1 MRLAALALAAALLPT
16 KAARLAAAPAET
28 LPGATSPV
36 AALPGWAGGD
46 PRPALRAFR
55 ASCAAVTGSIKAA
68 HAALPPPPGLAASCR
83 AAASLEHSPDVARA
97 KIFFESRFVA
107 RRVEG
112 DAFFTGYFE
121 PVVEGSLRRTAD
133 FATPLYAP
141 PPARR
146 LPDGTPAPL
155 PDRAAIVAGA
165 LAQAPLVYVREPV
178 EAFFIQVQ
186 GSARIRLRDGRLSR
200 LAFAGRNGYPYTS
213 IGKILVDRLHVPPAQ
228 MGMAQ
233 LEAWIRTNG
242 QSADEAGGRLM
253 QENRSYIF
261 FRFEDGLAAGAGP
274 VGGAGVSL
282 TPLVSLAVDRTHW
295 PYGLPMYV
303 DAALPWRDETPT
315 PFRRLMVA
323 QDTGSAILGA
333 ARADIFFGTGPEAAT
348 RAGAVRDHG
357 ALWVL
362 WPREGASR

>member
-1 MRLAALALAAALLPT
+1 MMAAASRLAALALAAALILMQ
-16 KAARLAAAPAET
+16 AARPAAAPAET
-28 LPGATSPV
+28 APV
-36 AALPGWAGGD
+36 AALPGWAAGD

-55 ASCAAVTGSIKAA
+55 ATCAGVAGAIKPAR
-68 HAALPPPPGLAASCR
+68 AALAPPAGLATACR
-83 AAASLEHSPDVARA
+83 AAATLGRTPDSARA
-97 KIFFESRFVA
+97 KTFFEAHFEA

-121 PVVEGSLRRTAD
+121 PVVEGSLRRAGG

-141 PPARR
+141 PPVRR
-146 LPDGTPAPL
+146 LLDGTPAPM

-165 LAQAPLVYVREPV
+165 LTQAPLVYVREPV
-178 EAFFIQVQ
+178 EAFLIQVQ
-186 GSARIRLRDGRLSR
+186 GSARIRLRDGRLRR

-213 IGKILVDRLHVPPAQ
+213 IGKLLVGRLHIPPAQ

-233 LEAWIRTNG
+233 LEAWIRDNG
-242 QSADEAGGRLM
+242 QAPDQPGGRLM

-261 FRFEDGLAAGAGP
+261 FKFDDALAPGAGP

-282 TPLVSLAVDRTHW
+282 TPLVSLAIDRTRW
-295 PYGLPMYV
+295 PYGLPMYL
-303 DAALPWRDETPT
+303 DTTLPDEGSA
-315 PFRRLMVA
+315 PFRKLMVA

-333 ARADIFFGTGPEAAT
+333 ARADIFFGTGPEAAA
-348 RAGAVRDHG
+348 RAGPMREHG

-362 WPREGASR
+362 FPKEGASR